1 MSEKNTTFDFSDGQ
15 GPVPARQHANPD
27 GSVGG
32 WVAAGVSIA
41 AGVIVGIHARILGGT
56 IRGGTILGGTIL
68 GGTILGGTIEG
79 GTILG
84 GTIEGGTILGGTI
97 LGGTILGGTIRGGTI
112 WGGTIWGGTIL
123 GGTILGGNWKKATLQ
138 IQGTRHFVNMCS
150 CTELQIGCIH
160 LTIAKWR
167 EKRVVLGEKEG
178 YTPEQIE
185 EYGRYIELAA
195 AMYPPEKEDT
205 QDGLAR
211 HDA

>member
-56 IRGGTILGGTIL
+56 IRGGTIWGGTIL
-68 GGTILGGTIEG
+68 
-79 GTILG
+79 
-84 GTIEGGTILGGTI
+84 
-97 LGGTILGGTIRGGTI
+97 
-112 WGGTIWGGTIL
+112 GGTIL

>member
-56 IRGGTILGGTIL
+56 IRGGTIW
-68 GGTILGGTIEG
+68 
-79 GTILG
+79 
-84 GTIEGGTILGGTI
+84 
-97 LGGTILGGTIRGGTI
+97 GGTI
-112 WGGTIWGGTIL
+112 WGGTILGGTIL